1 MRSPVTRFLITMVI
15 VVAICMV
22 AEVPWR
28 LYLPAVLGMQKAFV
42 MLGIMVT
49 TVVSLHL
56 FLLRSVEGRPQNFVR
71 AFMVT
76 MVLKFMLFMLLLI
89 GFLMF
94 TAESPKGVVLH
105 FLLYYSLFTIL
116 EVAML
121 YKGVQK

>member
-1 MRSPVTRFLITMVI
+1 MGKPAIKFLLSVI
-15 VVAICMV
+15 VITAICIV
-22 AEVPWR
+22 AELLWR
-28 LYLPAVLGMQKAFV
+28 MYLPPILGMHNGFV

-49 TVVSLHL
+49 TVVALHL

>member
-1 MRSPVTRFLITMVI
+1 MRSPVTRFLLAMVI
-15 VVAICMV
+15 ITAICMV
-22 AEVPWR
+22 AEVLWK
-28 LYLPAVLGMQKAFV
+28 LYLPPVLGMQNGLV
-42 MLGIMVT
+42 LLGIMVT
-49 TVVSLHL
+49 VVTALHL

-76 MVLKFMLFMLLLI
+76 MVLKFMLFMLLLV

-121 YKGVQK
+121 YRGVQK